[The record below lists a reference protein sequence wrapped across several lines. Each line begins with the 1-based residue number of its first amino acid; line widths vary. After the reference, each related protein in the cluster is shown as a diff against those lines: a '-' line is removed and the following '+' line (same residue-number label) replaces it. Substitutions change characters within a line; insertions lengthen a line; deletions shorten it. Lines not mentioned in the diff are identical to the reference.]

1 MMDRIFRNAEEAE
14 AAQITINHCIDLVS
28 WFERRKIDDRPGL
41 IKCILRASLFA
52 VEEME
57 AGRQIDRETLIHF
70 IIEEFRNDKNR
81 GQS

>member
-57 AGRQIDRETLIHF
+57 AKREVDRETWLKF
-70 IIEEFRNDKNR
+70 IVEEFRNDKI
-81 GQS
+81 GGE